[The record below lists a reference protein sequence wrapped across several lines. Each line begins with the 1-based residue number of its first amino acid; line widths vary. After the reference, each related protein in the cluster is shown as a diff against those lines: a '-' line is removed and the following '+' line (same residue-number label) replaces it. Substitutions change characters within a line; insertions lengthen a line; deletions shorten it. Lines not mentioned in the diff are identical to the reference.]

1 MIVDIQALRPENKL
15 DFARLLEGAHFDHAP
30 EWKSCFCRFYHTSC
44 AFPEWMKRSKETN
57 REESLAEIDAGRM
70 KGYLAYDGSR
80 CVGWLNANRFEAFP
94 RLAPVKA
101 DLPDGLKIG
110 ITLCYVVDPAYRGQG
125 IAGKLLN
132 AAIRGFEEEGFDAV
146 VALPFADATEE
157 RMYRG
162 RLSMY
167 LSREFVPWKEREGV
181 TLVYKPLSPSGKA
194 VLS

>member
-1 MIVDIQALRPENKL
+1 MNVDIRALSPANKL
-15 DFARLLEGAHFDHAP
+15 DFARLLEGVDFDHAP
-30 EWKSCFCRFYHTSC
+30 EWKSCFCRYYHTSC
-44 AFPEWMKRSKETN
+44 PFPEWIKRSAQTN

-80 CVGWLNANRFEAFP
+80 CVGWLNANRFDAFP
-94 RLAPVKA
+94 RLISVKA
-101 DLPDGLKIG
+101 DLPEGQNIG
-110 ITLCYVVDPAYRGQG
+110 ITLCFVVDPSYRGQG
-125 IAGKLLN
+125 IAGRLLN
-132 AAIRGFEEEGFDAV
+132 AAVQGFTEEGYDAV

-167 LSREFVPWKEREGV
+167 LSRGFVPLQEKAGV
-181 TLVYKPLSPSGKA
+181 TLVYKSLSPRGKV